1 MWKGGSRGGGSPPG
15 GGLGGEAPRPGVPG
29 GAAPRKIKNKK
40 NIILFFF
47 AILVNIIWH
56 LRFRLGTELMYKS
69 FHKSFPKNIR

>member
-15 GGLGGEAPRPGVPG
+15 GGPGGFASGPGVPG
-29 GAAPRKIKNKK
+29 GAAPRKIKK

-69 FHKSFPKNIR
+69 FHKSFPKSIS